1 MVIVPFKGAMEPAA
15 LAYSAASVLRLHWRI
30 AVRCSP
36 WTARVSAERLPHV
49 SQIDHAPTRLPPIL
63 RMPISAASFPAG
75 SITIQRLG

>member
-1 MVIVPFKGAMEPAA
+1 MKPAM
-15 LAYSAASVLRLHWRI
+15 LAYKAASVLRLYWSN

>member
-1 MVIVPFKGAMEPAA
+1 MEPAA

-36 WTARVSAERLPHV
+36 WTARASAERLPHV

>member
-1 MVIVPFKGAMEPAA
+1 MVIVPFKGAMEHAM
-15 LAYSAASVLRLHWRI
+15 LTYSAASVLRLHWRI

-36 WTARVSAERLPHV
+36 WTARASAERLPHV

-63 RMPISAASFPAG
+63 HMPISAASFPAR

>member
-1 MVIVPFKGAMEPAA
+1 MKPAM
-15 LAYSAASVLRLHWRI
+15 LACSAASVFRLHWST

>member
-1 MVIVPFKGAMEPAA
+1 MVIVPFDDAMKPAM
-15 LAYSAASVLRLHWRI
+15 LAYSAASVLRLHCST

-36 WTARVSAERLPHV
+36 WTARASAERLPHV

-63 RMPISAASFPAG
+63 HMPISAASFPAG

>member
-36 WTARVSAERLPHV
+36 WTARASAQRLPHA

>member
-1 MVIVPFKGAMEPAA
+1 MIFPFDDAMKPAM
-15 LAYSAASVLRLHWRI
+15 LACSATSVLLLHCSI